1 MIKDKVKKGMILL
14 IMMIQAERI
23 DTTAEKRALMT
34 RVTEINPQR
43 TTKKIGNKNEAN
55 EDRREEDNKRN
66 SMTN

>member
-34 RVTEINPQR
+34 RVTEINP
-43 TTKKIGNKNEAN
+43 
-55 EDRREEDNKRN
+55 
-66 SMTN
+66 